1 MPVFWCLKYHI
12 KFWIATQPE
21 LLSFLTEQAQLKLP
35 PVPIFN
41 HKWIVNHADCLAE
54 AMDHCTMVN

>member
-1 MPVFWCLKYHI
+1 MLNSGLQ
-12 KFWIATQPE
+12 TQPE